1 MNDIVTNKNTNLKLS
16 LLAFFGPFLVLLCDG
31 IFASIFDFSLLFNGL
46 EKAGISDGSLLIL
59 CLVPSVIAVFRMEMS
74 LAMKLASLLLGGLAI
89 SPFLF
94 VAVLMAGC
102 LFDGR
107 CF

>member
-1 MNDIVTNKNTNLKLS
+1 MDDIAIDKNRNLRLS

-31 IFASIFDFSLLFNGL
+31 MFASVFKFSLLFNGL
-46 EKAGISDGSLLIL
+46 EKVGVSDGSLLIL
-59 CLVPSVIAVFRMEMS
+59 CFVPSVIAVFRMEIG
-74 LAMKLASLLLGGLAI
+74 LAMKLAGLLLGGLVI

-102 LFDGR
+102 LFGGR